1 MLRGGEAREQVSLL
15 GPVGA
20 RLVAEVFVG
29 LLQSDSDSFLHAE
42 PPFSPSLGPT
52 PGQFTVVDL
61 LTYAGVG
68 GRR

>member
-1 MLRGGEAREQVSLL
+1 
-15 GPVGA
+15 VGA

-42 PPFSPSLGPT
+42 PPFSPSLGPA
-52 PGQFTVVDL
+52 PGRFTVVDL